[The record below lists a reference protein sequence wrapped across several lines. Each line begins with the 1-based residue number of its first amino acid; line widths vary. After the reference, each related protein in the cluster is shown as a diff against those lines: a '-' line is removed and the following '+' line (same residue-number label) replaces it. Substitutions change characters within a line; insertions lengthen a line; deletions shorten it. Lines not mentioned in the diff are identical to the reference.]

1 MNREIATTIKE
12 WKSYSEQLSILEQRG
27 LVVTDH
33 RKALKYLERLGY
45 YRLSGYWFPFR
56 LNAPNSYTKIDQF
69 APNTT
74 FENIVQLYIF
84 DKKLRLLVLDAIERI
99 EMALRVDIAYC
110 LGQKG
115 ALAYLLPQNFHGK
128 FSKHKITK
136 GKYSGFTQQQV
147 WLQKF
152 NASVKRN
159 SKTDFVQHHQLK
171 YGAQLPVWAAI
182 ELWDFGMM
190 STLYAGMKV
199 VDQNLIASKY
209 QVENGLIFAQW
220 LRSLN
225 HIRNIAAH
233 HSRLWNVNIVDR
245 SDVSSEFIGLNNAKP
260 FLYLCI
266 MKKLLNVICPNS
278 LWGSRL
284 VQLFLDFPILES
296 RLVNIQQTGCRI
308 GWHKEKLWQ

>member
-1 MNREIATTIKE
+1 MNREINSTIKD
-12 WKSYSEQLSILEQRG
+12 WKSYSEQLFILEQRG
-27 LVVTDH
+27 LVVTDQD
-33 RKALKYLERLGY
+33 KALKYLERLGY

-56 LNAPNSYTKIDQF
+56 LNAHNSYTKIDQF

-115 ALAYLLPQNFHGK
+115 ALAYLQPQNFHGK
-128 FSKHKITK
+128 FSKQKIKT
-136 GKYSGFTQQQV
+136 GKYAGSTQQDV
-147 WLQKF
+147 WIDKF

-159 SKTDFVQHHQLK
+159 SKTDFVKHHQQK
-171 YGAQLPVWAAI
+171 YGGQLPVWAAI

-190 STLYAGMKV
+190 STLYVGMKE
-199 VDQNLIASKY
+199 VDQNLIARKY
-209 QVENGLIFAQW
+209 QVENGLMFAQW

-245 SDVSSEFIGLNNAKP
+245 SDVSSEFMGLNNAKP

-284 VQLFLDFPILES
+284 IQLFLDFPIQES
-296 RLVNIQQTGCRI
+296 MLVNVQQTGCYI
-308 GWHKEKLWQ
+308 EWDKEKLWQ